1 MSAAKSMKIFVTEL
15 DKKRIEKLLDKMIE
29 IKVSKD
35 AAVKKLENELDRA
48 VVVESGQIPPD
59 VITMNSKAVL
69 QLDGEDLEVSLV
81 YPDEVDLNEMNI
93 SIFSPIGTAIL
104 GYREGSAVEWEV
116 PSGISKIQI
125 KKILYQ
131 PEAAGDFDL

>member
-81 YPDEVDLNEMNI
+81 YPDEVDLDEMNI

>member
-29 IKVSKD
+29 IQVSKD